1 MNRKDEISTA
11 ADQTEKT
18 SPDQAD
24 ERVESSDT
32 KQALAR
38 FPIVGIGA
46 SAGGLKALEQF
57 FRILPVQSGM
67 AFVVVTHMARSQVSE
82 LATLLQRYTA
92 IPVKPADHKDTV
104 RPDKIYVIPPGK
116 ILTIAQGVLELADP
130 PSGQE
135 HPLAIDLFL
144 RSLAQDQAENAVAI
158 ILSGTGAD
166 GTLGIKAIKEQAGIA
181 MAQTP
186 EDAEFDTMPR
196 NAIATGLIDF
206 ILPAAELAPKLVT
219 IEQHKPELPIL
230 RADNLPENE
239 AEILQKIFALLR
251 SKVGHDFTHYKR
263 STVLRRM
270 TRRMQVKQ
278 VMNLGDY
285 LIYLRSHADEVY
297 ALFKELM
304 ISVTNFFRDPE
315 VFEAL
320 KQRIIPQLFQR
331 KGEDE
336 KVRIWVAGCATGEEA
351 YSIALL
357 LADYTSQQNLSTAI
371 QIFATDIDVDAL
383 QVAREGLYPDTI
395 ANGLPADLL
404 RRYFIHERQ
413 GYRVS
418 KEIRKLILFTTH
430 DLLRDPPFSK
440 LDLVSCRNVLI
451 YFNRTAQDHVF
462 RLFHYALHE
471 AGILFLGGSE
481 SVESAKNIFYA
492 VDPKQRF
499 FRPQLAASPTLWV
512 TALAPDELVRERR
525 SATEAPRKPA
535 INLNELHQR
544 LLVKQYA
551 PPSIIV
557 NEHYQVLHV
566 FAQAGRYLQFGEGA
580 PSHNILEMTPAPMRL
595 ELRTALYQ
603 AFQRD
608 AAPNFRRVRRVHAIV
623 NGHERLIDLVV
634 QRIADEELAQG
645 LAQVIFEEVELAEA
659 SQANAVVDSSTDQ
672 QVKFLETELQYTKE
686 QLQTVI
692 EQYETSHEE
701 LQASNEELVAMNEEL
716 QSATEELETGREELQ
731 SMNEELEASKEEL
744 QSINEELVTVNEE
757 LQSKLDELS
766 LANTDLKNLIAST
779 EIALIF
785 LNTALEIKRYTPGV
799 TEIFNIIPSDLGRPL
814 THITGKLLSDS
825 LLQDMHGVLKN
836 LTKLRREV
844 QTTADTWYIMQIVP
858 YRTLEDRADGIV
870 ITFVD
875 ISELQRA
882 RTALEA
888 LNQQL
893 EARVAQR
900 TDQVRALSSALT
912 LAEQWERRRI
922 SQVLHDHLQQLL
934 YGLQM
939 RTQMLTQDVGAIEQ
953 SELSSQLN
961 ELNELLNQALVATR
975 TLTVELN
982 PPVLEG
988 EGLDQGLRWLCHH
1001 MQEAYDLNVDLN
1013 ISPLAHPPNESMRML
1028 LIQLVRELFFNVV
1041 KHARVTQAAIQ
1052 VGEEPEWL
1060 VIQVKDQGIGF
1071 DATTVTAQEHQLGH
1085 FGLFSVNERLALFGG
1100 QLEIES
1106 SPEHGTKVTM
1116 RAPLT

>member
-1 MNRKDEISTA
+1 MNREDEISTA

-18 SPDQAD
+18 SPDQVG
-24 ERVESSDT
+24 ETVESSDT

-57 FRILPVQSGM
+57 FHALPEQSGM

-82 LATLLQRYTA
+82 LATLLQRYTP
-92 IPVKPADHKDTV
+92 ISVKTANHKDIV
-104 RPDKIYVIPPGK
+104 RPDTIYVIPPGK
-116 ILTIAQGVLELADP
+116 ILTIDQAVLELADP

-144 RSLAQDQAENAVAI
+144 RSLAEDQAENAVAI

-206 ILPAAELAPKLVT
+206 SLPAAELPTKLVE
-219 IEQHKPELPIL
+219 IEQHKPDLPIL
-230 RADNLPENE
+230 KADNLPENE

-251 SKVGHDFTHYKR
+251 SKIGHDFTHYKR

-270 TRRMQVKQ
+270 SRRMQVKQ

-285 LIYLRSHADEVY
+285 LIYLRKHADEVH

-315 VFEAL
+315 VFETL
-320 KQRIIPQLFQR
+320 RQRIIPQLFQR
-331 KGEDE
+331 KEEDE
-336 KVRIWVAGCATGEEA
+336 KVRVWVAGCATGEEA

-357 LADYTSQQNLSTAI
+357 LADYASKHNLSTPI

-395 ANGLPADLL
+395 ANDLPADLL
-404 RRYFIHERQ
+404 RRYFVHERQ

-471 AGILFLGGSE
+471 TGILFLGGSE
-481 SVESAKNIFYA
+481 SVEGAKSIFYA

-525 SATEAPRKPA
+525 SAAEAPRKPT

-557 NEHYQVLHV
+557 NEHYQVLHI

-608 AAPNFRRVRRVHAIV
+608 AAPNFRRVRRVHAVV
-623 NGHERLIDLVV
+623 NGHERLIDLIV
-634 QRIADEELAQG
+634 QRIADEELAPG

-659 SQANAVVDSSTDQ
+659 SQANAVVDSGADQ

-686 QLQTVI
+686 QLQTLI

-731 SMNEELEASKEEL
+731 SMNEELEASKEEM

-766 LANTDLKNLIAST
+766 MANTDLKNLIAST

-785 LNTALEIKRYTPGV
+785 LNTTLEIKRYTPGV

-814 THITGKLLSDS
+814 THITGKLLSDG
-825 LLQDMHGVLKN
+825 LLQDMQGVLKN
-836 LTKLRREV
+836 SAKLRREV
-844 QTTADTWYIMQIVP
+844 QTTENTWYIMQIVP
-858 YRTLEDRADGIV
+858 YRTLEDRVDGIV

-888 LNQQL
+888 LNQHL

-939 RTQMLTQDVGAIEQ
+939 RTQMLTQDLGAIEQ
-953 SELSSQLN
+953 SELMTQLN
-961 ELNELLNQALVATR
+961 ELTELLNQAIVATR

-988 EGLDQGLRWLCHH
+988 EGLDQGLRWLVHH
-1001 MQEAYDLNVDLN
+1001 VQETYGLNVDLN

-1028 LIQLVRELFFNVV
+1028 LIQLVRELLFNVV
-1041 KHARVTQAAIQ
+1041 KHARVTQAVIQ
-1052 VGEEPEWL
+1052 VREEAEWL

-1071 DATTVTAQEHQLGH
+1071 DATTVTTQEHQLGH

-1100 QLEIES
+1100 ELEIES
-1106 SPEHGTKVTM
+1106 GSDQGTQITM
-1116 RAPLT
+1116 RAPIT